1 MTTANKEKALIPIF
15 HIFTY
20 WIFAWAVLYISGVL
34 FLGLNLKTK
43 IPPMLHRAMQWLNPA
58 LVLVIATIWNT
69 LSLIKFF
76 VTGKSWWIIFKY
88 ALMIVVIKAVPL
100 WFIWKLYL
108 RTDMNALRDVAI
120 FLSVFA
126 IYNVYLWINGTDF
139 VTVYDDLTVSEE
151 NDENRT
157 PFEHALTQFLTST
170 STS

>member
-1 MTTANKEKALIPIF
+1 
-15 HIFTY
+15 
-20 WIFAWAVLYISGVL
+20 
-34 FLGLNLKTK
+34 
-43 IPPMLHRAMQWLNPA
+43 MLHRALHWFNPA

-76 VTGKSWWIIFKY
+76 TTGKSWWIIFKY
-88 ALMIVVIKAVPL
+88 ALMIVVIKAIPL

-126 IYNVYLWINGTDF
+126 IYNAYLWINGTDF

-157 PFEHALTQFLTST
+157 PFEHALTQLLK
-170 STS
+170 